1 MKKQITKSPLKV
13 ENGTKKTTTVKQEVS
28 KNKWTGS
35 STSKSAAAG
44 AKLKEKTTVIVPG
57 KKSTAN
63 VDALNSKKIHS
74 KKLEGYG
81 LKHPKARAAANK
93 ADAEARAK
101 DAAASTPDTVVEKP
115 APQTEEE
122 SNDASK
128 SFEADRTEVVGM
140 TAPDTRGE
148 GRNDIVLARQ
158 AGKFARKEAKYTE
171 KAAKTKNVAKK
182 AMFEARAKGFKAA
195 GDNVAER
202 QMYAKQKAEQGSWGN
217 LKSASG
223 KRQTLSEQEFES
235 EGLVKGSNAVSDKK
249 ATDAAIVE
257 PAKTTETTSPKAAS
271 INDVQASAKAADTEM
286 QKRYAK
292 KDEAKKD
299 GATSRGA
306 VEIDHEGLK
315 KSSGLNMMKSSA
327 LKMFKPGS
335 FKMGGFGSKSK
346 K

>member
-13 ENGTKKTTTVKQEVS
+13 ENGTKKTVTVKQEVS

-44 AKLKEKTTVIVPG
+44 TKLKETTTVTVPG
-57 KKSTAN
+57 KKSTSN
-63 VDALNSKKIHS
+63 VDALRKGAKNLGPNYKPSAA
-74 KKLEGYG
+74 ER
-81 LKHPKARAAANK
+81 ARANK
-93 ADAEARAK
+93 RLADAKAK
-101 DAAASTPDTVVEKP
+101 DAAASTPETVVEKP
-115 APQTEEE
+115 AAPTENE

-140 TAPDTRGE
+140 TAPDARGE
-148 GRNDIVLARQ
+148 GRKDIVLARQ

-195 GDNVAER
+195 GDNVNER
-202 QMYAKQKAEQGSWGN
+202 QMYAKQQAEQGSWGN
-217 LKSASG
+217 LKNASG
-223 KRQTLSEQEFES
+223 KRQTLGEQEFES
-235 EGLVKGSNAVSDKK
+235 EGLVKGSNAASDKK
-249 ATDAAIVE
+249 VTDAAIVE
-257 PAKTTETTSPKAAS
+257 PTKTTETASLKSAS
-271 INDVQASAKAADTEM
+271 INDVKASAKAADAEM
-286 QKRYAK
+286 QKKYAK
-292 KDEAKKD
+292 SD

-306 VEIDHEGLK
+306 VEIDYEGLK
-315 KSSGLNMMKSSA
+315 KSGSAAKMVKSSV

-335 FKMGGFGSKSK
+335 FSMGGFGSKSK